1 METTITIARSQEDNL
16 GKVVVLGKKML
27 GKLEMRC
34 TNDHFILHW
43 KFKAPQ
49 YRNLFLKKVA
59 SEFSM
64 N

>member
-1 METTITIARSQEDNL
+1 METTITIARAQEGHL

-27 GKLEMRC
+27 GKLEMRS

-49 YRNLFLKKVA
+49 YRNLFLKKIA
-59 SEFSM
+59 AEFSM